1 MTSSPRVLIVED
13 EPALLDL
20 YELWLADLD
29 VTVVRAGCGAEAL
42 DRCDEGIDVVMLDRH
57 MPRVS
62 GDEVLAELRDS
73 ALSPRVAFVSAAIP
87 DVQIV
92 DLDIDAY
99 LTKPVERDAYLD
111 LVQSLLGRETVPET
125 VDRYLSNLSKRAAL
139 LETES
144 RSVLRNDQT
153 YADLEAELSEL
164 ATRIDPHHLDDPLL
178 RRASTDGGRTD
189 DLLPFGPDA

>member
-1 MTSSPRVLIVED
+1 VLIVDD

-42 DRCDEGIDVVMLDRH
+42 DRCDEGVDVMMLDRH

-62 GDEVLAELRDS
+62 GDEVLAELRDRS
-73 ALSPRVAFVSAAIP
+73 FSPRVAFVSAAIP
-87 DVQIV
+87 DVRIV

-99 LTKPVERDAYLD
+99 LTKPVERGAYLD
-111 LVQSLLGRETVPET
+111 LVQSLLRRETVPET

-144 RSVLRNDQT
+144 RSVLRNDRT

-164 ATRIDPHHLDDPLL
+164 ATRIDPHHLGDPLL
-178 RRASTDGGRTD
+178 RRASTDGGRGD
-189 DLLPFGPDA
+189 DLPPFGPDA

>member
-1 MTSSPRVLIVED
+1 MSASRVLIVDD

-42 DRCDEGIDVVMLDRH
+42 DRCDEAVDVMMLDRH

-62 GDEVLAELRDS
+62 GDEVLAELRDRS
-73 ALSPRVAFVSAAIP
+73 FSPRVAFVSAAIP
-87 DVQIV
+87 DVRIV

-111 LVQSLLGRETVPET
+111 LVQSLLRRETVPET
-125 VDRYLSNLSKRAAL
+125 VDRYLSNLSKWAAL

-164 ATRIDPHHLDDPLL
+164 ATRIDPHHLGDPLL
-178 RRASTDGGRTD
+178 RRASTDGGRAD
-189 DLLPFGPDA
+189 DLLPFDPNA